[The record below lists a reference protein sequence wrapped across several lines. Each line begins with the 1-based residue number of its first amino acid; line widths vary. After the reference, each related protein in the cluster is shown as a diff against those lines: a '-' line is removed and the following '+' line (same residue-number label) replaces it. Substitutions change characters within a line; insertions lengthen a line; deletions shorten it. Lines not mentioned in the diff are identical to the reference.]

1 MKSDMYFLGLGLIL
15 IGLLSLLALFFAVS
29 LEKRVEGTAEGPAP
43 AAPFVAPVTT
53 PAYRPGVADSGDAQH
68 TARMSEALAQAA
80 VTTPASPAPVLTEGR
95 PIRRAEPA
103 QIVVFGALYLDHA
116 RNLSIFNTRNP
127 EELPARVFSDFK
139 RVGKGSLVCEGS
151 GFFFK
156 SGHASYQYPVG
167 DLEQIVFLETGVALL
182 PASVKSPIAIFLTDE
197 SDRVKAFIRE
207 NSV

>member
-29 LEKRVEGTAEGPAP
+29 LEKRVEGASETGPAVP
-43 AAPFVAPVTT
+43 VAPVSMHTS
-53 PAYRPGVADSGDAQH
+53 RPELVSSEEVPKE
-68 TARMSEALAQAA
+68 RMSEALAQAA
-80 VTTPASPAPVLTEGR
+80 VTTATSPTPVITEGR
-95 PIRRAEPA
+95 PLRRAEPA

>member
-1 MKSDMYFLGLGLIL
+1 MYFLGLGLIL

-29 LEKRVEGTAEGPAP
+29 LEKRVEGAGEATGAY
-43 AAPFVAPVTT
+43 AAPVSAHQARPEVVTASQ
-53 PAYRPGVADSGDAQH
+53 PEPH
-68 TARMSEALAQAA
+68 TESRMSEALAQASVA
-80 VTTPASPAPVLTEGR
+80 TATSPAPILTEGR
-95 PIRRAEPA
+95 PIRRVEPE

-139 RVGKGSLVCEGS
+139 RVGKGSLVCEGT